1 MPCKNLIYDTLS
13 HEYKSLL
20 SLMCDTNNIKVASL
34 AGVDGR
40 IWGAIFSHG
49 YFKNT
54 NKKKEK
60 GNKGKYY
67 CIKIK
72 SKHSSNETNK

>member
-34 AGVDGR
+34 AGFDGR

-54 NKKKEK
+54 KKKKKETK
-60 GNKGKYY
+60 
-67 CIKIK
+67 
-72 SKHSSNETNK
+72 TNTIA